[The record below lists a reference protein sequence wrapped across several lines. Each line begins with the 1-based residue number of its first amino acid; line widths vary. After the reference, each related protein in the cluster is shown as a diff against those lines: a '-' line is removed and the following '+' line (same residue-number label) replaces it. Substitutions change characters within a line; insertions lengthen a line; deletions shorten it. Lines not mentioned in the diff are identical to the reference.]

1 MINKKEYS
9 GIWVVAEFK
18 ESEPERVGFELVAKA
33 SELAQTL
40 ATDVT
45 VVALGH
51 GIAKYAAD
59 FIARGADRVIVVDRE
74 DLAGFSDESYSAIL
88 GWLSEKYMPDII
100 LAAATAQG
108 KAFVGRTATMLE
120 TGLTADCTDLGIRE
134 EDGVLLQTVPA
145 YGGKLFATI
154 VCEER
159 RPQMATVRPQ
169 VFRPLE
175 PDSSRKGEVIN
186 ETPPEELFKSRVKVL
201 ETVEQKTEGPDLSVA
216 DVVIAAGRG
225 IGSERNL
232 ELVKEL
238 AVLLG
243 GSVGATRPITDKGW
257 LHENA
262 QIGQT
267 GVNISP
273 RLYMGFGIS
282 GAIHHTVG
290 IHNSK
295 IMVTVNKDPDA
306 PLFKMS
312 TYGIVG
318 DVSEVL
324 PALIKRIKQEKGL

>member
-1 MINKKEYS
+1 MMKKKEYS
-9 GIWVVAEFK
+9 GVWVVAEFK
-18 ESEPERVGFELVAKA
+18 GSEPERLGFELVARA
-33 SELAQTL
+33 SELAKAL
-40 ATDVT
+40 STDVT

-51 GIAKYAAD
+51 GITEHAAD
-59 FIARGADRVIVVDRE
+59 FTARGADRVIVVDRE
-74 DLAGFSDESYSAIL
+74 ELAGFSDESYSAIL
-88 GWLSEKYMPDII
+88 AWLSEKYMPEII
-100 LAAATAQG
+100 LAGATAKG
-108 KAFVGRTATMLE
+108 KAFAGRTATMLE
-120 TGLTADCTDLGIRE
+120 TGLTADCTDLGVR

-186 ETPPEELFKSRVKVL
+186 ETPPEELFKSRVRVI
-201 ETVEQKTEGPDLSVA
+201 ETVEQKREGPDLSVA

-232 ELVKEL
+232 ELAKEL
-238 AVLLG
+238 AELLG
-243 GSVGATRPITDKGW
+243 GSVGATRPITDRGW
-257 LHENA
+257 LHETA

-273 RLYMGFGIS
+273 RLYVGLGIS

-290 IHNSK
+290 IHNPK
-295 IMVTVNKDPDA
+295 ITVTVNKDPDA
-306 PLFKMS
+306 SLFKMS

-324 PALIKRIKQEKGL
+324 PALIKRIKQEKGLE